1 MANKFLHAIYDD
13 DDKLL
18 DAVKFLKKEGVY
30 IEDVFTPFP
39 VHGLDKALG
48 LEPTRISIAGF
59 IYGCIGFAFAIFM
72 MDYIMIVDWP
82 QNIGGKPSFSFIE
95 NMPAF
100 VPIIFELTIFFSAHL
115 MVITFYLRSRLWPF
129 KSAENPIPETTDDKF
144 LVQIPVSDNEKELKS
159 KVKKTDIFKI
169 DLVENKDE

>member
-18 DAVKFLKKEGVY
+18 YAVKHLKKEGVY

-59 IYGCIGFAFAIFM
+59 LYGCVGFAFAIFM
-72 MDYIMIVDWP
+72 MNYIMIEDWP

-100 VPIIFELTIFFSAHL
+100 VPIMFELTVFFSAHL

-129 KSAENPIPETTDDKF
+129 RSAENPIPETTDDKF
-144 LVQIPVSDNEKELKS
+144 LVQIPISNNEKELKS

-169 DLVENKDE
+169 DIVENKHE

>member
-72 MDYIMIVDWP
+72 MNYIMIVDWP

-100 VPIIFELTIFFSAHL
+100 VPIMFELTVFFSAHL

-129 KSAENPIPETTDDKF
+129 KEAENPIPETTDDKF
-144 LVQIPVSDNEKELKS
+144 LVQIPVGDNEKELKS
-159 KVKKTDIFKI
+159 KVNKTDIFKI
-169 DLVENKDE
+169 DIVENKDE